1 MGLQQTQTSAG
12 TVASPQFVRQVQP
25 ASETIPALTQWERV
39 GDAFAAPAKTF
50 QDIQRG
56 NRSWWLPFLITIVL
70 TYVLFAAITLRI
82 GWPQVAQNAIHFNPK
97 SEARLAQLPDPGR
110 ARAMQI
116 TQNFIEGVF
125 LVSPLLVLLIALI
138 ASLVLV
144 GTINFV
150 FGGRAAFASVFAV
163 WFYATLPGAIKAL
176 LGIVVIFAGLAPDSF
191 NLNNFAPTN
200 VGAFLNPLD
209 TGAAFYRLA
218 SGLDVTTIWS
228 VALLSIGL
236 ATVAGVKRSS
246 GYIAVFGWWA
256 LILLGSVG
264 WAAAFS

>member
-1 MGLQQTQTSAG
+1 MSDLE
-12 TVASPQFVRQVQP
+12 VQP
-25 ASETIPALTQWERV
+25 AQGTAAGLTQWQRV
-39 GDAFAAPAKTF
+39 GNAFAAPAKTF
-50 QDIQRG
+50 EDIQRG
-56 NRSWWLPFLITIVL
+56 NRSWWLPFLIAIVVS
-70 TYVLFAAITLRI
+70 YVLFAAITLRI

-97 SEARLAQLPDPGR
+97 SEARLAQVPDAQR
-110 ARAMQI
+110 EMTMKI
-116 TQNFIEGVF
+116 TQNFMEGIF
-125 LVSPLLVLLIALI
+125 LASPLLVLIIALI
-138 ASLVLV
+138 TSLVLV
-144 GTINFV
+144 GTINFG
-150 FGGRAAFASVFAV
+150 FGGRAKLGSVFAV

-176 LGIVVIFAGLAPDSF
+176 LGAVAIFSGLAPDSF

-209 TGAAFYRLA
+209 TGAALYKLA

-256 LILLGSVG
+256 LILLVSVG

>member
-1 MGLQQTQTSAG
+1 MSDLEVHPAPETAAG
-12 TVASPQFVRQVQP
+12 
-25 ASETIPALTQWERV
+25 LTQWQRV
-39 GDAFAAPAKTF
+39 GNAFVAPAKTF
-50 QDIQRG
+50 EDIQRG
-56 NRSWWLPFLITIVL
+56 NRSWWLPFLIAIVVS
-70 TYVLFAAITLRI
+70 YVLFAAITLRI

-97 SEARLAQLPDPGR
+97 SEARLAQAPD
-110 ARAMQI
+110 AQRAMTMNI
-116 TQNFIEGVF
+116 TQKFMEGIF
-125 LVSPLLVLLIALI
+125 LASPLLVLIVALI
-138 ASLVLV
+138 AASILA

-150 FGGRAAFASVFAV
+150 FGGRAKLGSVFAV
-163 WFYATLPGAIKAL
+163 WFYATLPGAVKAL
-176 LGIVVIFAGLAPDSF
+176 LGAVTIFAGLAPDSF

-209 TGAAFYRLA
+209 TGAALYKLA

-246 GYIAVFGWWA
+246 GYIAAFGWWA
-256 LILLGSVG
+256 LILLVSIG